1 MVKQGDYHLPFG
13 KRMSVGRIDSNGRT
27 LASRTQ
33 KHSYMPSTEK
43 GKEQKVPNSFQKWL
57 DDFTQP

>member
-33 KHSYMPSTEK
+33 KHSYVPSTVK
-43 GKEQKVPNSFQKWL
+43 GKYPSVSKSGWTILHSPE
-57 DDFTQP
+57 